1 MNGTGK
7 TIAKNAT
14 VLMASQ
20 LITWSLTLALMVY
33 LPRMLGAT
41 AVGQFHLAN
50 SIWAMAGVVATFGM
64 DTYLVKAV
72 ARRPEKLSEV
82 YGAILIF
89 RAVIFSLTFGFVALY
104 VQFAGYEVETITV
117 IFIIGVSGFFLLL
130 TGTSRSALEGLE
142 RMEYV
147 SLSDIISKTFLT
159 VVGLVMLFLGKG
171 ILVISAVVVTS
182 SIIGLFIQ
190 RAYLKRLHP
199 IHIKFDWQ
207 VTKKIIR
214 ESFPYFLVSVF
225 SVVYIQLD
233 IVIISLLA
241 DEEVVG
247 WYGAADGLFATLM
260 FIPSIFMTAVFPAL
274 TRLHADG
281 SEENEENGENDQTI
295 LSDMM
300 GKSFDFL
307 MLLSVPIGLGVMVIA
322 TPVVLLLFGEEL
334 INSGPVLSVMG
345 VVLILTYQNM
355 LLGSFIISVDR
366 QKILTI
372 IMAVATVATIPL
384 DLLLVP
390 WCQETFG
397 NGAIGGSL
405 AFIITEGGM
414 MLAGLYVLPK
424 GLLGWSNV
432 WTTVRIFAAGLVMVT
447 AVWFLQDIFIA
458 VPIIVG
464 GIVYAAMILLLRV
477 IPQEDLLLL
486 RGVAERVLNRV
497 LKRETESAG

>member
-33 LPRMLGAT
+33 LPRILGAT

-50 SIWAMAGVVATFGM
+50 SIWAMAGVFATFGM

-104 VQFAGYEVETITV
+104 VQFAGYEVETVTV
-117 IFIIGVSGFFLLL
+117 IFIIGISGFFLLL
-130 TGTSRSALEGLE
+130 TGTSRAALEGLE

-159 VVGLVMLFLGKG
+159 VVGLVLLFLGKG

-225 SVVYIQLD
+225 AVVYIQLD

-241 DEEVVG
+241 EEEVVG

-274 TRLHADG
+274 TRLHADS
-281 SEENEENGENDQTI
+281 SEDNGENDQSV
-295 LSDMM
+295 LSNMM

-322 TPVVLLLFGEEL
+322 TPVVLLLFGDEL

-345 VVLILTYQNM
+345 IVLILTYQNM

-372 IMAVATVATIPL
+372 IMAVATAATIPL

-390 WCQETFG
+390 WCQEAFG

-414 MLAGLYVLPK
+414 MIAGLYVLPK

-432 WTTVRIFAAGLVMVT
+432 WTTVRIFIAGLVMVT

-464 GIVYAAMILLLRV
+464 GIVYIAMILLLRV

-486 RGVAERVLNRV
+486 RGVAERILNRV
-497 LKRETESAG
+497 LRRETESAG